1 MGLQKACTERRCLLC
16 GSRSSLIAR
25 KMQATA
31 QCEES
36 ERMALCPRARMY
48 IIRNG
53 RRLIVDD
60 IVTPNMLL
68 VL

>member
-1 MGLQKACTERRCLLC
+1 
-16 GSRSSLIAR
+16 
-25 KMQATA
+25 MQANA

-36 ERMALCPRARMY
+36 ERMALFPRARMY

-60 IVTPNMLL
+60 IVC
-68 VL
+68 VGS